1 MKKIINFDLIIIL
14 IVAFYSCS
22 KPKGL
27 WEDNIHLSTKNASF
41 SSSGDSVIIKTGGDW
56 WRISD
61 VSVDRTWYYD
71 FTGVDLQS
79 DSYKIKQSCFE
90 VERRDKNTLFIKV
103 DANPNNIKRII
114 TVGLEA
120 GDYFDRVTINQKP
133 K

>member
-27 WEDNIHLSTKNASF
+27 WEDNIHLSTKNVSF
-41 SSSGDSVIIKTGGDW
+41 SSSEDSVIIKTGGDW

-79 DSYKIKQSCFE
+79 DNYKIKQSCFE